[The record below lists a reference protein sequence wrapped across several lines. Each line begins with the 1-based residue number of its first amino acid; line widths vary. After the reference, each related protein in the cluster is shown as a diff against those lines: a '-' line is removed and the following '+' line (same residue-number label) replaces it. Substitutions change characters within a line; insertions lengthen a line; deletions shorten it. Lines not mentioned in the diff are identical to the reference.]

1 MPTITLPYKHDPSA
15 GGPIPAHIHY
25 STTTSSSNPTPKP
38 IILIFHAGGFAA
50 GSTNLIPQSQITH
63 LTDTLN
69 AVAIAPE
76 YRLCP
81 QVSLRAG
88 PVADAHACLAWA
100 RETLPRALAAAT
112 GGAVLADPARV
123 GVMGHSAGGMLALE
137 LGNAESP
144 PSAILDFYGV
154 KYLGDAFW
162 GAPLASFAGMPD
174 PDAGV
179 RAKVYEEETVAV
191 SAGAMFVD
199 GRPDLKTPRSAWMIH
214 AIKHGKLY
222 EKCLRGPASKDE
234 DAGGEVDAK
243 VVEEVE
249 PTRGF
254 KKSWPPT
261 CFVHGTEDVFVPFS
275 TAERAERELKEKDA
289 EVELIKVH
297 GAGHVFDMALGK
309 GDVVFES
316 TVAPAL
322 KWLVERV

>member
-25 STTTSSSNPTPKP
+25 STTTSSSTPTPKP

-81 QVSLRAG
+81 QASLRAG

-137 LGNAESP
+137 LVSIR
-144 PSAILDFYGV
+144 PSL
-154 KYLGDAFW
+154 
-162 GAPLASFAGMPD
+162 
-174 PDAGV
+174 
-179 RAKVYEEETVAV
+179 
-191 SAGAMFVD
+191 
-199 GRPDLKTPRSAWMIH
+199 
-214 AIKHGKLY
+214 
-222 EKCLRGPASKDE
+222 LR
-234 DAGGEVDAK
+234 
-243 VVEEVE
+243 
-249 PTRGF
+249 
-254 KKSWPPT
+254 
-261 CFVHGTEDVFVPFS
+261 
-275 TAERAERELKEKDA
+275 ERESGS
-289 EVELIKVH
+289 EVLMRCRAMRKARPAPSSI
-297 GAGHVFDMALGK
+297 
-309 GDVVFES
+309 S
-316 TVAPAL
+316 TG
-322 KWLVERV
+322 